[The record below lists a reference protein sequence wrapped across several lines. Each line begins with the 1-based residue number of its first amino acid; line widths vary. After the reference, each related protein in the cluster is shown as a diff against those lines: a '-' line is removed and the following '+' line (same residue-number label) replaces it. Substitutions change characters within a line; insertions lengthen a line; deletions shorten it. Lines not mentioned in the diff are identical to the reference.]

1 MIFTLAIIHNWHI
14 YSIAF
19 VMALPQADIKTE
31 IYMRP
36 PTVPPNFI
44 IPDLPSFF
52 DRISNVYKLVKNFMI
67 LAALGTIV

>member
-1 MIFTLAIIHNWHI
+1 
-14 YSIAF
+14 
-19 VMALPQADIKTE
+19 MALPQADIKTE